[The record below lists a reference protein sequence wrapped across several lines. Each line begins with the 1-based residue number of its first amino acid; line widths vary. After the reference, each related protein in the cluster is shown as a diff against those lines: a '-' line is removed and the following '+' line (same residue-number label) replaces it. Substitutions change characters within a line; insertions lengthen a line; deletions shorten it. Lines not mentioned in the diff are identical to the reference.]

1 MILGENMGNKDKQ
14 QQSISS
20 GISQISL
27 KKVATFDENGA
38 SFENL
43 NSINFIYGANGS
55 GKTTTSSFLKNLAEN
70 GIEDEFAN
78 SKIEWYNNE
87 SLKIEVYNKQFK
99 EEQLRNSQ
107 VKGIFT
113 LGKKTNENLEK
124 IESKKESINEE
135 KKKKIKNEG
144 SLQVLTQKKEKEKED
159 FTDSCWKKLYKKNEE
174 DFKETLEGFKRKEK
188 FKEKILKEF
197 ENDKHNQSETVGLEK
212 LKEKIGIVFSKNQT
226 ELALL
231 ECNLTD
237 FDSIENHSIWEQKIV
252 GSGGVAIADLIKKLS
267 NEDWVAQGREYVK
280 DNSICPF
287 CQKET
292 ITEEFKK
299 QLESYFDTSYQ
310 ESTDTI
316 KKMKEDYTNK
326 TAKVLERLDEI
337 VKTEQNNLQAKL
349 DTENLKRIIETLRSK
364 INGNQQ
370 KMLDKSKEMS
380 RSFEL
385 ESTKNEIKE
394 IRDLIDTANQ
404 QIANHNKIIKDTKN
418 QKKNYVEQT
427 WKFLVN
433 EFKSD
438 IQEYNKKYCG
448 LKKGIENLEKEIRE
462 NREKIKRLGN
472 EIRELEKN
480 MVSIKPI
487 VNEINTLLKEYGF
500 TNFGLACTE
509 DEKSYRIQRE
519 DGQLVGETLSEGE
532 VTFITFLYYYHLTKD
547 SLKENDISKNKVL
560 VIDDPISSLDSN
572 ILFIVSVLVKDLI
585 KETMEEKT
593 NIKQVII
600 LTHNTY
606 FYKEITLEY
615 DLKRYQGKYSFW
627 IIKKDNNISKIKN
640 YKENP
645 IKSSYELLW
654 QEVKQAKENNISWVS
669 LQNVMRRI
677 IEYYFRI
684 LGGFKHNDSLSECFE
699 NIEEKQVCNS
709 FISWFN
715 DGSHGISDDLFV
727 QSQDTSIETYLKV
740 FEKIFEITGH
750 EAHYKM
756 MMGIKMRIV
765 FMGTPGFAEVILR
778 ALVGDKD
785 IEVVGLFTQMDKPF
799 GRKKELKA
807 PETKTYILE
816 NHLNIPIFQPQSLK
830 EPEIQI
836 LKDLKPDFIVVV
848 AYGKILPK
856 EVLEIAPC
864 INAHASLLPKYR
876 GASPIH
882 EMILND
888 DKIYGI
894 STMLMGLGLD
904 SGDILESASFLR
916 EDYLNLD
923 ALSLKLAHMGAALLL
938 STLKNFSSITRKPQD
953 HMQASFCKKITKA
966 DGLVGFK
973 DAKSLFLKSLAF
985 KSWPEIFLESSL
997 KLLEVELVENE
1008 KSHKE
1013 GEILE
1018 IDEKGVLVGCLKGSV
1033 RIARLQ
1039 AVGKKPLKAKDYL
1052 NGKRLK
1058 VGGIL
1063 A

>member
-1 MILGENMGNKDKQ
+1 MNSNGNKDKQ
-14 QQSISS
+14 QQNVSS

-38 SFENL
+38 SFKDL

-70 GIEDEFAN
+70 GIEDKFAN
-78 SKIEWYNNE
+78 SKIAWYNNE

-124 IESKKESINEE
+124 IEIKKESINKENE
-135 KKKKIKNEG
+135 KKIKNEA
-144 SLQVLTQKKEKEKED
+144 SLQVLTQKKEKEEKD
-159 FTDSCWKKLYKKNEE
+159 FADRCWEKLYKKNEE

-197 ENDKHNQSETVGLEK
+197 ENDKYNQSEIVGLEK
-212 LKEKIGIVFSKNQT
+212 LKEKIEIVFGENQT

-237 FDSIENHSIWEQKIV
+237 FDSIENHSIWEQEVV
-252 GSGGVAIADLIKKLS
+252 GSGGVAIAVLIKKLS
-267 NEDWVAQGREYVK
+267 NEDWVAWGREYIK
-280 DNSICPF
+280 ENSICPF

-299 QLESYFDTSYQ
+299 QLESYFDTNYQ
-310 ESTDTI
+310 ESTETI

-326 TAKVLERLDEI
+326 TDEVLERLDEI
-337 VKTEQNNLQAKL
+337 VETEQKNQQTKL
-349 DTENLKRIIETLRSK
+349 NTEIFKRIIETLKSK
-364 INGNQQ
+364 INRNQQ
-370 KMLDKSKEMS
+370 KMFDKGKEMS
-380 RSFEL
+380 RSFKL

-404 QIANHNKIIKDTKN
+404 QIANHNEIIKDTKN
-418 QKKNYVEQT
+418 QKKNCVEQT

-448 LKKGIENLEKEIRE
+448 LEKGINNLEKAISE
-462 NREKIKRLGN
+462 NQEEVKKLEN
-472 EIRELEKN
+472 EIKELEKN

-487 VNEINTLLKEYGF
+487 VNEINTLLKGYGF

-509 DEKSYRIQRE
+509 DEKFYRIQRE

-532 VTFITFLYYYHLTKD
+532 VTFITFLYYYHLAKG

-572 ILFIVSVLVKDLI
+572 ILFMVSVLVKDLM

-593 NIKQVII
+593 NIKQIII

-615 DLKRYQGKYSFW
+615 DLKCYQGKYSFW
-627 IIKKDNNISKIKN
+627 IIKKDNNVSKIKD

-645 IKSSYELLW
+645 IKNSYELLW
-654 QEVKQAKENNISWVS
+654 QEVKQAKENNASWVS

-684 LGGFKHNDSLSECFE
+684 LGDFKHNDSLSECFE
-699 NIEEKQVCNS
+699 NIEEERVCNS

-740 FEKIFEITGH
+740 FEKIFKETGH

-756 MMGIKMRIV
+756 MMRIK
-765 FMGTPGFAEVILR
+765 
-778 ALVGDKD
+778 
-785 IEVVGLFTQMDKPF
+785 
-799 GRKKELKA
+799 
-807 PETKTYILE
+807 
-816 NHLNIPIFQPQSLK
+816 
-830 EPEIQI
+830 
-836 LKDLKPDFIVVV
+836 
-848 AYGKILPK
+848 
-856 EVLEIAPC
+856 
-864 INAHASLLPKYR
+864 
-876 GASPIH
+876 
-882 EMILND
+882 
-888 DKIYGI
+888 
-894 STMLMGLGLD
+894 
-904 SGDILESASFLR
+904 
-916 EDYLNLD
+916 
-923 ALSLKLAHMGAALLL
+923 
-938 STLKNFSSITRKPQD
+938 
-953 HMQASFCKKITKA
+953 
-966 DGLVGFK
+966 
-973 DAKSLFLKSLAF
+973 
-985 KSWPEIFLESSL
+985 
-997 KLLEVELVENE
+997 
-1008 KSHKE
+1008 
-1013 GEILE
+1013 
-1018 IDEKGVLVGCLKGSV
+1018 
-1033 RIARLQ
+1033 
-1039 AVGKKPLKAKDYL
+1039 
-1052 NGKRLK
+1052 
-1058 VGGIL
+1058 
-1063 A
+1063 

>member
-1 MILGENMGNKDKQ
+1 M
-14 QQSISS
+14 
-20 GISQISL
+20 
-27 KKVATFDENGA
+27 
-38 SFENL
+38 
-43 NSINFIYGANGS
+43 
-55 GKTTTSSFLKNLAEN
+55 
-70 GIEDEFAN
+70 
-78 SKIEWYNNE
+78 
-87 SLKIEVYNKQFK
+87 
-99 EEQLRNSQ
+99 RNSH

-124 IESKKESINEE
+124 IEIKKESISKENE
-135 KKKKIKNEG
+135 KKIKNKE
-144 SLQVLTQKKEKEKED
+144 SLKKITQEKEKEEKD
-159 FTDSCWKKLYKKNEE
+159 FTDSCWEKLYKKNEE

-188 FKEKILKEF
+188 FKEKILNEF
-197 ENDKHNQSETVGLEK
+197 KDNKHNQSEQSEIVRLEE
-212 LKEKIGIVFSKNQT
+212 LKEKIGIVFNKNQT
-226 ELALL
+226 ELVLL

-310 ESTDTI
+310 ESTDAI

-326 TAKVLERLDEI
+326 TAEALERLDKI
-337 VKTEQNNLQAKL
+337 VKTEQNNSQTKL

-380 RSFEL
+380 RNFKL
-385 ESTKNEIKE
+385 DSTKNEIDAIK
-394 IRDLIDTANQ
+394 DLIKKANE
-404 QIANHNKIIKDTKN
+404 QIANYNEMIKDIEK
-418 QKKNYVEQT
+418 QKKICKEQT

-438 IQEYNKKYCG
+438 IQEYNKKYYG
-448 LKKGIENLEKEIRE
+448 LEKGINNLEKAISE
-462 NREKIKRLGN
+462 NQEKIKELEN
-472 EIRELEKN
+472 EIKELEKN

-487 VNEINTLLKEYGF
+487 VNEINTLLKGYGF

-509 DEKSYRIQRE
+509 DEKFYRIQRE

-532 VTFITFLYYYHLTKD
+532 VTFITFLYYYHLAKG

-572 ILFIVSVLVKDLI
+572 ILFIVSVLVKDLM
-585 KETMEEKT
+585 KETMKEKT

-606 FYKEITLEY
+606 FYKEITLEG

-627 IIKKDNNISKIKN
+627 IIKKDNNVSKIKD

-645 IKSSYELLW
+645 IKNSYELLW
-654 QEVKQAKENNISWVS
+654 QEVKQAKENNASWVS

-699 NIEEKQVCNS
+699 NIEEKRVCNS

-740 FEKIFEITGH
+740 FEKIFKETGH

-756 MMGIKMRIV
+756 MMRIK
-765 FMGTPGFAEVILR
+765 
-778 ALVGDKD
+778 
-785 IEVVGLFTQMDKPF
+785 
-799 GRKKELKA
+799 
-807 PETKTYILE
+807 
-816 NHLNIPIFQPQSLK
+816 
-830 EPEIQI
+830 
-836 LKDLKPDFIVVV
+836 
-848 AYGKILPK
+848 
-856 EVLEIAPC
+856 
-864 INAHASLLPKYR
+864 
-876 GASPIH
+876 
-882 EMILND
+882 
-888 DKIYGI
+888 
-894 STMLMGLGLD
+894 
-904 SGDILESASFLR
+904 
-916 EDYLNLD
+916 
-923 ALSLKLAHMGAALLL
+923 
-938 STLKNFSSITRKPQD
+938 
-953 HMQASFCKKITKA
+953 
-966 DGLVGFK
+966 
-973 DAKSLFLKSLAF
+973 
-985 KSWPEIFLESSL
+985 
-997 KLLEVELVENE
+997 
-1008 KSHKE
+1008 
-1013 GEILE
+1013 
-1018 IDEKGVLVGCLKGSV
+1018 
-1033 RIARLQ
+1033 
-1039 AVGKKPLKAKDYL
+1039 
-1052 NGKRLK
+1052 
-1058 VGGIL
+1058 
-1063 A
+1063 

>member
-1 MILGENMGNKDKQ
+1 MGNKDKQ
-14 QQSISS
+14 QQNISS

-38 SFENL
+38 SFKDL

-70 GIEDEFAN
+70 GIEDKFAN
-78 SKIEWYNNE
+78 SKIAWYNNE

-99 EEQLRNSQ
+99 EEQFRNSQ

-124 IESKKESINEE
+124 IESKTKSINEE
-135 KKKKIKNEG
+135 KEKNKKNKE
-144 SLQVLTQKKEKEKED
+144 SLQKLEQERKEKEKD
-159 FTDSCWKKLYKKNEE
+159 FTDSCWEKLYKKNEE
-174 DFKETLEGFKRKEK
+174 DFKEILEGFKRKEK

-197 ENDKHNQSETVGLEK
+197 KNDEHNESEIVRLEE
-212 LKEKIGIVFSKNQT
+212 LKEKIGIVFSENQT
-226 ELALL
+226 ELVSL

-267 NEDWVAQGREYVK
+267 NEDWVAWGREYIK
-280 DNSICPF
+280 ENSICPF

-299 QLESYFDTSYQ
+299 QLESYFDTNYQ
-310 ESTDTI
+310 ESTETI

-326 TAKVLERLDEI
+326 TDEVLERLDEI
-337 VKTEQNNLQAKL
+337 VETEQKNQQTKL
-349 DTENLKRIIETLRSK
+349 DTENLKIIIETLRSK

-370 KMLDKSKEMS
+370 KMFDKGKEMS
-380 RSFEL
+380 RSFKL

-404 QIANHNKIIKDTKN
+404 QIANHNEIIKDTKN
-418 QKKNYVEQT
+418 QKKNCVEQT

-448 LKKGIENLEKEIRE
+448 LKKEIKELENEISE
-462 NREKIKRLGN
+462 NREKIKKLEN

-480 MVSIKPI
+480 MMSIKLI
-487 VNEINTLLKEYGF
+487 VNEINTLLKGYGF

-519 DGQLVGETLSEGE
+519 DGQLVGETLSESE
-532 VTFITFLYYYHLTKD
+532 VTFITFLYYYHLTKG
-547 SLKENDISKNKVL
+547 SLEENDISENKVL

-572 ILFIVSVLVKDLI
+572 ILFIVSVLVKDLM
-585 KETMEEKT
+585 KEAMEEKT

-606 FYKEITLEY
+606 FYKEITLEC

-627 IIKKDNNISKIKN
+627 IIKKDNNVSKIKD

-645 IKSSYELLW
+645 IKNSYELLW
-654 QEVKQAKENNISWVS
+654 QEVKQAKENNASWVS

-699 NIEEKQVCNS
+699 NIEEKRVCNS

-740 FEKIFEITGH
+740 FEKIFKETGH

-756 MMGIKMRIV
+756 MMRMK
-765 FMGTPGFAEVILR
+765 
-778 ALVGDKD
+778 
-785 IEVVGLFTQMDKPF
+785 
-799 GRKKELKA
+799 
-807 PETKTYILE
+807 
-816 NHLNIPIFQPQSLK
+816 
-830 EPEIQI
+830 
-836 LKDLKPDFIVVV
+836 
-848 AYGKILPK
+848 
-856 EVLEIAPC
+856 
-864 INAHASLLPKYR
+864 
-876 GASPIH
+876 
-882 EMILND
+882 
-888 DKIYGI
+888 
-894 STMLMGLGLD
+894 
-904 SGDILESASFLR
+904 
-916 EDYLNLD
+916 
-923 ALSLKLAHMGAALLL
+923 
-938 STLKNFSSITRKPQD
+938 
-953 HMQASFCKKITKA
+953 
-966 DGLVGFK
+966 
-973 DAKSLFLKSLAF
+973 
-985 KSWPEIFLESSL
+985 
-997 KLLEVELVENE
+997 
-1008 KSHKE
+1008 
-1013 GEILE
+1013 
-1018 IDEKGVLVGCLKGSV
+1018 
-1033 RIARLQ
+1033 
-1039 AVGKKPLKAKDYL
+1039 
-1052 NGKRLK
+1052 
-1058 VGGIL
+1058 
-1063 A
+1063 

>member
-1 MILGENMGNKDKQ
+1 MSVNSKGNKDKQ
-14 QQSISS
+14 QQNVSS

-38 SFENL
+38 SFKDL

-70 GIEDEFAN
+70 GIEDKFDN
-78 SKIEWYNNE
+78 SKIEWHNSE

-107 VKGIFT
+107 IKGIFT

-144 SLQVLTQKKEKEKED
+144 SLQKLTLEKEKEEED
-159 FTDSCWKKLYKKNEE
+159 FTDRCWEKLYKKNEE

-197 ENDKHNQSETVGLEK
+197 ENDKYNQSEIVGLEK
-212 LKEKIGIVFSKNQT
+212 LKEKIEIVFGENQT

-237 FDSIENHSIWEQKIV
+237 FDSIENHSIWEQKVV
-252 GSGGVAIADLIKKLS
+252 GSGDVAIADLIKKLS
-267 NEDWVAQGREYVK
+267 NEDWVAWGREYIK
-280 DNSICPF
+280 ENSICPF

-299 QLESYFDTSYQ
+299 QLESYFDTNYQ
-310 ESTDTI
+310 ESTETI

-326 TAKVLERLDEI
+326 TDEVLERLDKI
-337 VKTEQNNLQAKL
+337 VETEQKNQQTKL
-349 DTENLKRIIETLRSK
+349 NTESFKRIVETLKSK

-370 KMLDKSKEMS
+370 KMHDKSKEMS

-404 QIANHNKIIKDTKN
+404 QIAKHNEIIKNIKN
-418 QKKNYVEQT
+418 QKKTCVEQT

-438 IQEYNKKYCG
+438 IQEYDKKRCG
-448 LKKGIENLEKEIRE
+448 LEKGISNLNEEIRE
-462 NREKIKRLGN
+462 NQEKIKKLEN
-472 EIRELEKN
+472 EIRELEKT
-480 MVSIKPI
+480 MVSIRPI
-487 VNEINTLLKEYGF
+487 VNEINTLLERYGF

-532 VTFITFLYYYHLTKD
+532 VTFITFLYYYHLAKG

-572 ILFIVSVLVKDLI
+572 ILFIVSVLVKDLM
-585 KETMEEKT
+585 KEAMEEKT

-606 FYKEITLEY
+606 FYKEITLEC

-627 IIKKDNNISKIKN
+627 IIRKDNNVSKIEKFE
-640 YKENP
+640 ENP
-645 IKSSYELLW
+645 VKNSYELLW
-654 QEVKQAKENNISWVS
+654 QEVKQAKENNASWVS

-699 NIEEKQVCNS
+699 NIEEKRVCNS

-740 FEKIFEITGH
+740 FEKIFKETGH

-756 MMGIKMRIV
+756 MMRMK
-765 FMGTPGFAEVILR
+765 
-778 ALVGDKD
+778 
-785 IEVVGLFTQMDKPF
+785 
-799 GRKKELKA
+799 
-807 PETKTYILE
+807 
-816 NHLNIPIFQPQSLK
+816 
-830 EPEIQI
+830 
-836 LKDLKPDFIVVV
+836 
-848 AYGKILPK
+848 
-856 EVLEIAPC
+856 
-864 INAHASLLPKYR
+864 
-876 GASPIH
+876 
-882 EMILND
+882 
-888 DKIYGI
+888 
-894 STMLMGLGLD
+894 
-904 SGDILESASFLR
+904 
-916 EDYLNLD
+916 
-923 ALSLKLAHMGAALLL
+923 
-938 STLKNFSSITRKPQD
+938 
-953 HMQASFCKKITKA
+953 
-966 DGLVGFK
+966 
-973 DAKSLFLKSLAF
+973 
-985 KSWPEIFLESSL
+985 
-997 KLLEVELVENE
+997 
-1008 KSHKE
+1008 
-1013 GEILE
+1013 
-1018 IDEKGVLVGCLKGSV
+1018 
-1033 RIARLQ
+1033 
-1039 AVGKKPLKAKDYL
+1039 
-1052 NGKRLK
+1052 
-1058 VGGIL
+1058 
-1063 A
+1063 

>member
-1 MILGENMGNKDKQ
+1 MGNKDKQ
-14 QQSISS
+14 QQNISS

-38 SFENL
+38 SFKDL

-70 GIEDEFAN
+70 GIEDKFAN
-78 SKIEWYNNE
+78 SKIAWYNNE

-124 IESKKESINEE
+124 IESKTKSINEE
-135 KKKKIKNEG
+135 KEKKIKNEA
-144 SLQVLTQKKEKEKED
+144 SLQVLTQKKEKEEKD
-159 FTDSCWKKLYKKNEE
+159 FADRCWEKLYKKNEE

-197 ENDKHNQSETVGLEK
+197 ENDKYNQSEIVGLEK
-212 LKEKIGIVFSKNQT
+212 LKEKIEIVFGENQT

-237 FDSIENHSIWEQKIV
+237 FDFIENHSIWEQKIV
-252 GSGGVAIADLIKKLS
+252 GSGDAAIAALIKKLS
-267 NEDWVAQGREYVK
+267 NENWVAWGREYIK
-280 DNSICPF
+280 ENSICPF

-299 QLESYFDTSYQ
+299 QLKSYFDTSYQ
-310 ESTDTI
+310 ESTETI

-326 TAKVLERLDEI
+326 TDEVLERLDEI
-337 VKTEQNNLQAKL
+337 VETEQKNQQTKL
-349 DTENLKRIIETLRSK
+349 NTEIFKRIIETLKSK

-370 KMLDKSKEMS
+370 KMHDKSKEMS

-385 ESTKNEIKE
+385 DSTKNEIDAIK
-394 IRDLIDTANQ
+394 DLIAKANE
-404 QIANHNKIIKDTKN
+404 QIANYNEMIKDIEK
-418 QKKNYVEQT
+418 QKKICKEQT

-448 LKKGIENLEKEIRE
+448 LEKGINNLEKEISE
-462 NREKIKRLGN
+462 NQEKIKKLEN
-472 EIRELEKN
+472 EIKELEKN

-487 VNEINTLLKEYGF
+487 VNEINTLLKGYGF

-509 DEKSYRIQRE
+509 DEKFYRTQRE

-532 VTFITFLYYYHLTKD
+532 VTFITFLYYYHLAKG

-572 ILFIVSVLVKDLI
+572 ILFMVSVLVKDLM

-593 NIKQVII
+593 NIKQIII

-615 DLKRYQGKYSFW
+615 DLKCYQGKYSFW
-627 IIKKDNNISKIKN
+627 IIKKDNNVSKIKD

-645 IKSSYELLW
+645 IKNSYELLW
-654 QEVKQAKENNISWVS
+654 QEVKQAKENNASWVS

-699 NIEEKQVCNS
+699 NIEEKRVCNS

-715 DGSHGISDDLFV
+715 DGSHGISDDLLV

-740 FEKIFEITGH
+740 FEKIFKEAGH

-756 MMGIKMRIV
+756 MMRIK
-765 FMGTPGFAEVILR
+765 
-778 ALVGDKD
+778 
-785 IEVVGLFTQMDKPF
+785 
-799 GRKKELKA
+799 
-807 PETKTYILE
+807 
-816 NHLNIPIFQPQSLK
+816 
-830 EPEIQI
+830 
-836 LKDLKPDFIVVV
+836 
-848 AYGKILPK
+848 
-856 EVLEIAPC
+856 
-864 INAHASLLPKYR
+864 
-876 GASPIH
+876 
-882 EMILND
+882 
-888 DKIYGI
+888 
-894 STMLMGLGLD
+894 
-904 SGDILESASFLR
+904 
-916 EDYLNLD
+916 
-923 ALSLKLAHMGAALLL
+923 
-938 STLKNFSSITRKPQD
+938 
-953 HMQASFCKKITKA
+953 
-966 DGLVGFK
+966 
-973 DAKSLFLKSLAF
+973 
-985 KSWPEIFLESSL
+985 
-997 KLLEVELVENE
+997 
-1008 KSHKE
+1008 
-1013 GEILE
+1013 
-1018 IDEKGVLVGCLKGSV
+1018 
-1033 RIARLQ
+1033 
-1039 AVGKKPLKAKDYL
+1039 
-1052 NGKRLK
+1052 
-1058 VGGIL
+1058 
-1063 A
+1063 

>member
-1 MILGENMGNKDKQ
+1 MNSNGNKDKQ
-14 QQSISS
+14 QQNVSS

-38 SFENL
+38 SFKDL
-43 NSINFIYGANGS
+43 NSINFIYGANGN

-70 GIEDEFAN
+70 GIEDKFAN
-78 SKIEWYNNE
+78 SKIAWYNNE

-99 EEQLRNSQ
+99 EEQFRNSQ

-124 IESKKESINEE
+124 IEIKKESINKENE
-135 KKKKIKNEG
+135 KKIKNEA
-144 SLQVLTQKKEKEKED
+144 SLQVLTQKKEKEEKD
-159 FTDSCWKKLYKKNEE
+159 FADRCWEKLYKKNEE

-197 ENDKHNQSETVGLEK
+197 ENDKYNQSEIVGLEK
-212 LKEKIGIVFSKNQT
+212 LKEKIEIVFGENQT

-237 FDSIENHSIWEQKIV
+237 FDFIENHSIWEQKIV
-252 GSGGVAIADLIKKLS
+252 GSGDAAIADLIKKLS
-267 NEDWVAQGREYVK
+267 NEDWVAWGREYIK

-310 ESTDTI
+310 ESTETI
-316 KKMKEDYTNK
+316 KENMEHYASI
-326 TAKVLERLDEI
+326 TARALERLDKI
-337 VKTEQNNLQAKL
+337 VETEQKNQQTKL
-349 DTENLKRIIETLRSK
+349 NTESFKRIVETLKSK

-370 KMLDKSKEMS
+370 KMHDKSKEMS

-404 QIANHNKIIKDTKN
+404 QIAKHNEIIKNIKN
-418 QKKNYVEQT
+418 QKKTCVEQT

-438 IQEYNKKYCG
+438 IQEYDKKRCG
-448 LKKGIENLEKEIRE
+448 LEKGISNLNEEIRE
-462 NREKIKRLGN
+462 NQEKIKKLEN
-472 EIRELEKN
+472 EIRELEKT
-480 MVSIKPI
+480 MVSIRPI
-487 VNEINTLLKEYGF
+487 VNEINTLLERYGF

-532 VTFITFLYYYHLTKD
+532 VTFITFLYYYHLTKG
-547 SLKENDISKNKVL
+547 SLKESDISKNKVL

-572 ILFIVSVLVKDLI
+572 ILFIVSVLVKELM

-593 NIKQVII
+593 NIKQIII

-606 FYKEITLEY
+606 FYKNITY

-627 IIKKDNNISKIKN
+627 IINKDNNISKIKS

-645 IKSSYELLW
+645 IKNSYELLW
-654 QEVKQAKENNISWVS
+654 QEVKQAKENNASWVS

-684 LGGFKHNDSLSECFE
+684 LGGFEHNHNLSECFE

-727 QSQDTSIETYLKV
+727 QSQDISIETYLKV
-740 FEKIFEITGH
+740 FENIFKITGH

-756 MMGIKMRIV
+756 MMGIK
-765 FMGTPGFAEVILR
+765 
-778 ALVGDKD
+778 
-785 IEVVGLFTQMDKPF
+785 
-799 GRKKELKA
+799 
-807 PETKTYILE
+807 
-816 NHLNIPIFQPQSLK
+816 
-830 EPEIQI
+830 
-836 LKDLKPDFIVVV
+836 
-848 AYGKILPK
+848 
-856 EVLEIAPC
+856 
-864 INAHASLLPKYR
+864 
-876 GASPIH
+876 
-882 EMILND
+882 
-888 DKIYGI
+888 
-894 STMLMGLGLD
+894 
-904 SGDILESASFLR
+904 
-916 EDYLNLD
+916 
-923 ALSLKLAHMGAALLL
+923 
-938 STLKNFSSITRKPQD
+938 
-953 HMQASFCKKITKA
+953 
-966 DGLVGFK
+966 
-973 DAKSLFLKSLAF
+973 
-985 KSWPEIFLESSL
+985 
-997 KLLEVELVENE
+997 
-1008 KSHKE
+1008 
-1013 GEILE
+1013 
-1018 IDEKGVLVGCLKGSV
+1018 
-1033 RIARLQ
+1033 
-1039 AVGKKPLKAKDYL
+1039 
-1052 NGKRLK
+1052 
-1058 VGGIL
+1058 
-1063 A
+1063 

>member
-1 MILGENMGNKDKQ
+1 MGDKDKQ
-14 QQSISS
+14 QQNISS

-38 SFENL
+38 SFKDL

-70 GIEDEFAN
+70 GIEDKFAN
-78 SKIEWYNNE
+78 SKIAWYNNE

-99 EEQLRNSQ
+99 EEQFRNSQ

-124 IESKKESINEE
+124 IEIKKESINKENE
-135 KKKKIKNEG
+135 KKIKNEA
-144 SLQVLTQKKEKEKED
+144 SLQVLTQKKEKEEKD
-159 FTDSCWKKLYKKNEE
+159 FADRCWEKLYKKNEE

-197 ENDKHNQSETVGLEK
+197 ENDKYNQSEIVGLEK
-212 LKEKIGIVFSKNQT
+212 LKEKIEIVFGENQT

-237 FDSIENHSIWEQKIV
+237 FDFIENHSIWEQKIV
-252 GSGGVAIADLIKKLS
+252 GSGDAAIADLIKKLS

-310 ESTDTI
+310 ESTETI
-316 KKMKEDYTNK
+316 KENMEHYASI
-326 TAKVLERLDEI
+326 TARALERLDKI
-337 VKTEQNNLQAKL
+337 VETEQKNQQTKL
-349 DTENLKRIIETLRSK
+349 NTESFKRIVETLKSK

-370 KMLDKSKEMS
+370 KMHDKSKEMS

-404 QIANHNKIIKDTKN
+404 QIAKHNEIIKNIKN
-418 QKKNYVEQT
+418 QKKTCVEQT
-427 WKFLVN
+427 WKFIVN

-438 IQEYNKKYCG
+438 IQEYDKKRCG
-448 LKKGIENLEKEIRE
+448 LEKGISNLNEEIRE
-462 NREKIKRLGN
+462 NQEKIKKLEN
-472 EIRELEKN
+472 EIRELEKT
-480 MVSIKPI
+480 MVSIRPI
-487 VNEINTLLKEYGF
+487 VNEINTLLERYGF

-532 VTFITFLYYYHLTKD
+532 VTFITFLYYYHLTKG
-547 SLKENDISKNKVL
+547 SLKESDISKNKVL

-572 ILFIVSVLVKDLI
+572 ILFMVSVLVKELMKETM

-606 FYKEITLEY
+606 FYKEITY
-615 DLKRYQGKYSFW
+615 DLKYYKGKYSFW
-627 IIKKDNNISKIKN
+627 IIRKDNNISKIKD

-645 IKSSYELLW
+645 IKNSYELLW
-654 QEVKQAKENNISWVS
+654 QEVKQAKENNVSWVS

-699 NIEEKQVCNS
+699 NIEEKRVCNS

-740 FEKIFEITGH
+740 FEKIFKETGH

-756 MMGIKMRIV
+756 MMRMK
-765 FMGTPGFAEVILR
+765 
-778 ALVGDKD
+778 
-785 IEVVGLFTQMDKPF
+785 
-799 GRKKELKA
+799 
-807 PETKTYILE
+807 
-816 NHLNIPIFQPQSLK
+816 
-830 EPEIQI
+830 
-836 LKDLKPDFIVVV
+836 
-848 AYGKILPK
+848 
-856 EVLEIAPC
+856 
-864 INAHASLLPKYR
+864 
-876 GASPIH
+876 
-882 EMILND
+882 
-888 DKIYGI
+888 
-894 STMLMGLGLD
+894 
-904 SGDILESASFLR
+904 
-916 EDYLNLD
+916 
-923 ALSLKLAHMGAALLL
+923 
-938 STLKNFSSITRKPQD
+938 
-953 HMQASFCKKITKA
+953 
-966 DGLVGFK
+966 
-973 DAKSLFLKSLAF
+973 
-985 KSWPEIFLESSL
+985 
-997 KLLEVELVENE
+997 
-1008 KSHKE
+1008 
-1013 GEILE
+1013 
-1018 IDEKGVLVGCLKGSV
+1018 
-1033 RIARLQ
+1033 
-1039 AVGKKPLKAKDYL
+1039 
-1052 NGKRLK
+1052 
-1058 VGGIL
+1058 
-1063 A
+1063 

>member
-1 MILGENMGNKDKQ
+1 MNSKGNKDKQ
-14 QQSISS
+14 QQNISS

-38 SFENL
+38 SFKDL

-70 GIEDEFAN
+70 GIEDKFAS
-78 SKIEWYNNE
+78 SKIVWYNNE

-99 EEQLRNSQ
+99 EEQFRNSQ

-124 IESKKESINEE
+124 IESKKESINKENE
-135 KKKKIKNEG
+135 KKIKNKE
-144 SLQVLTQKKEKEKED
+144 SLKKITQEKEKEEKD
-159 FTDSCWKKLYKKNEE
+159 FTDSCWEKLYKKFEE

-197 ENDKHNQSETVGLEK
+197 ENDKYNQSEIVGLEK
-212 LKEKIGIVFSKNQT
+212 LKEKIEIVFGENQT

-231 ECNLTD
+231 ECDLTD

-326 TAKVLERLDEI
+326 TDEALERLNEVI
-337 VKTEQNNLQAKL
+337 KTEQNKL

-364 INGNQQ
+364 INVNQQ
-370 KMLDKSKEMS
+370 KMLDKGKEMS
-380 RSFEL
+380 RSFKL
-385 ESTKNEIKE
+385 DNTKNEIDAIK
-394 IRDLIDTANQ
+394 DLIAKANE
-404 QIANHNKIIKDTKN
+404 QIANYNEMIKDIEK
-418 QKKNYVEQT
+418 QKKSCKEQT
-427 WKFLVN
+427 WKFLIN

-448 LKKGIENLEKEIRE
+448 LEKGINNLEKAISE
-462 NREKIKRLGN
+462 NQEKIKKLEN
-472 EIRELEKN
+472 EIKELEKN

-500 TNFGLACTE
+500 TNFSLACTE
-509 DEKSYRIQRE
+509 DEKFYRIQRE

-532 VTFITFLYYYHLTKD
+532 ATFITFLYYYHLAKG

-606 FYKEITLEY
+606 FYKEITLED
-615 DLKRYQGKYSFW
+615 DLKRYQGKYSFL
-627 IIKKDNNISKIKN
+627 IIRKDNNVSKIKD

-645 IKSSYELLW
+645 IKNSYELLW
-654 QEVKQAKENNISWVS
+654 QEVKQAKENNASWVS

-684 LGGFKHNDSLSECFE
+684 LGGFKHNDSLSECFKT
-699 NIEEKQVCNS
+699 IEEKQVCNS

-756 MMGIKMRIV
+756 MMRMN
-765 FMGTPGFAEVILR
+765 
-778 ALVGDKD
+778 
-785 IEVVGLFTQMDKPF
+785 Q
-799 GRKKELKA
+799 
-807 PETKTYILE
+807 
-816 NHLNIPIFQPQSLK
+816 LN
-830 EPEIQI
+830 
-836 LKDLKPDFIVVV
+836 
-848 AYGKILPK
+848 
-856 EVLEIAPC
+856 
-864 INAHASLLPKYR
+864 
-876 GASPIH
+876 
-882 EMILND
+882 
-888 DKIYGI
+888 
-894 STMLMGLGLD
+894 
-904 SGDILESASFLR
+904 
-916 EDYLNLD
+916 
-923 ALSLKLAHMGAALLL
+923 
-938 STLKNFSSITRKPQD
+938 
-953 HMQASFCKKITKA
+953 
-966 DGLVGFK
+966 
-973 DAKSLFLKSLAF
+973 
-985 KSWPEIFLESSL
+985 
-997 KLLEVELVENE
+997 
-1008 KSHKE
+1008 
-1013 GEILE
+1013 
-1018 IDEKGVLVGCLKGSV
+1018 
-1033 RIARLQ
+1033 
-1039 AVGKKPLKAKDYL
+1039 
-1052 NGKRLK
+1052 
-1058 VGGIL
+1058 
-1063 A
+1063 

>member
-1 MILGENMGNKDKQ
+1 MGNKDKQ
-14 QQSISS
+14 QQNISN

-43 NSINFIYGANGS
+43 KSINFIYGANGS

-70 GIEDEFAN
+70 GIEDKFAS
-78 SKIEWYNNE
+78 SKIVWYNNE

-99 EEQLRNSQ
+99 EEQFRNSQ

-135 KKKKIKNEG
+135 KKKKVKNEG
-144 SLQVLTQKKEKEKED
+144 SLQKLTLEKEKEEED
-159 FTDSCWKKLYKKNEE
+159 FTDSCWKKLYKKFEE

-197 ENDKHNQSETVGLEK
+197 ENDKHNQSEQSEIVGLEK

-231 ECNLTD
+231 ECDLTD

-252 GSGGVAIADLIKKLS
+252 GSGGVAIADLIKELS

-299 QLESYFDTSYQ
+299 QLEFYFDTSYQ

-326 TAKVLERLDEI
+326 TAKVLERLNEI
-337 VKTEQNNLQAKL
+337 IKTEWNKL
-349 DTENLKRIIETLRSK
+349 NTENLKRIIETLRSK
-364 INGNQQ
+364 INANQQ

-385 ESTKNEIKE
+385 DSTKNEIDAIK
-394 IRDLIDTANQ
+394 DLIAKANE
-404 QIANHNKIIKDTKN
+404 QITNHNETIKDIEK
-418 QKKNYVEQT
+418 QKKSCKEQT

-433 EFKSD
+433 EFKSG
-438 IQEYNKKYCG
+438 IQEYSKKYCG
-448 LKKGIENLEKEIRE
+448 LEKGINNLEKEISE
-462 NREKIKRLGN
+462 NQEKIKKLEN
-472 EIRELEKN
+472 EIKELEKN

-487 VNEINTLLKEYGF
+487 VNEINTLLKGYGF
-500 TNFGLACTE
+500 TNFSLACTE
-509 DEKSYRIQRE
+509 DEKFYRIQRE

-532 VTFITFLYYYHLTKD
+532 VTFIAFLYYYHLAKG
-547 SLKENDISKNKVL
+547 SLKENDISENKVL

-606 FYKEITLEY
+606 FYKEITLED
-615 DLKRYQGKYSFW
+615 DLKRYQGKYSFL
-627 IIKKDNNISKIKN
+627 IIRKDNNVSKIKD

-645 IKSSYELLW
+645 IKNSYELLW
-654 QEVKQAKENNISWVS
+654 QEVKQAKENNASWVS

-684 LGGFKHNDSLSECFE
+684 LGGFKHNDSLSECFKT
-699 NIEEKQVCNS
+699 IEEKQVCNS

-727 QSQDTSIETYLKV
+727 QSQDASIETYLKV
-740 FEKIFEITGH
+740 FENIFKRTGH

-756 MMGIKMRIV
+756 MMGIK
-765 FMGTPGFAEVILR
+765 
-778 ALVGDKD
+778 
-785 IEVVGLFTQMDKPF
+785 
-799 GRKKELKA
+799 
-807 PETKTYILE
+807 
-816 NHLNIPIFQPQSLK
+816 
-830 EPEIQI
+830 
-836 LKDLKPDFIVVV
+836 
-848 AYGKILPK
+848 
-856 EVLEIAPC
+856 
-864 INAHASLLPKYR
+864 
-876 GASPIH
+876 
-882 EMILND
+882 
-888 DKIYGI
+888 
-894 STMLMGLGLD
+894 
-904 SGDILESASFLR
+904 
-916 EDYLNLD
+916 
-923 ALSLKLAHMGAALLL
+923 
-938 STLKNFSSITRKPQD
+938 
-953 HMQASFCKKITKA
+953 
-966 DGLVGFK
+966 
-973 DAKSLFLKSLAF
+973 
-985 KSWPEIFLESSL
+985 
-997 KLLEVELVENE
+997 
-1008 KSHKE
+1008 
-1013 GEILE
+1013 
-1018 IDEKGVLVGCLKGSV
+1018 
-1033 RIARLQ
+1033 
-1039 AVGKKPLKAKDYL
+1039 
-1052 NGKRLK
+1052 
-1058 VGGIL
+1058 
-1063 A
+1063 

>member
-1 MILGENMGNKDKQ
+1 MNSKGDKDKQ
-14 QQSISS
+14 QQNISS

-27 KKVATFDENGA
+27 KKVAAFDENGA
-38 SFENL
+38 SFKDL

-70 GIEDEFAN
+70 GIEDKFAN
-78 SKIEWYNNE
+78 SKIAWCNNE

-99 EEQLRNSQ
+99 EEQFRNSQ

-124 IESKKESINEE
+124 IESKKESISKENE
-135 KKKKIKNEG
+135 KKIKNKE
-144 SLQVLTQKKEKEKED
+144 SLKKITQDKEKEEKD
-159 FTDSCWKKLYKKNEE
+159 FADRCWKNLYKKNEE

-197 ENDKHNQSETVGLEK
+197 ENDKHNQSEIVGLEE
-212 LKEKIGIVFSKNQT
+212 LKEKIGIVFNKKQT

-231 ECNLTD
+231 ECDLTD

-326 TAKVLERLDEI
+326 TAEALERLNEI
-337 VKTEQNNLQAKL
+337 IKTEQNNSQTKL

-380 RSFEL
+380 RSFKL
-385 ESTKNEIKE
+385 DSNKNEIDAIK
-394 IRDLIDTANQ
+394 DLIKKANE
-404 QIANHNKIIKDTKN
+404 QIANYNEMIKDIEK
-418 QKKNYVEQT
+418 QKKSCKEQT
-427 WKFLVN
+427 WKFLIN

-438 IQEYNKKYCG
+438 TQEYNKKYCG
-448 LKKGIENLEKEIRE
+448 LEKGINNLEKEISE
-462 NREKIKRLGN
+462 NQEKIKKLEN
-472 EIRELEKN
+472 EIKELEKN

-487 VNEINTLLKEYGF
+487 VNEINTLLKGYGF
-500 TNFGLACTE
+500 TNFSLACTE
-509 DEKSYRIQRE
+509 DEKFYRIQRE

-532 VTFITFLYYYHLTKD
+532 VTFITFLYYYHLAKG

-572 ILFIVSVLVKDLI
+572 ILFIVSVLVKDLM

-615 DLKRYQGKYSFW
+615 DLKRYQRKYSFW
-627 IIKKDNNISKIKN
+627 IIKKDNNVSKIKG

-645 IKSSYELLW
+645 IKNSYELLW
-654 QEVKQAKENNISWVS
+654 QEVKQAKENNASWVS

-684 LGGFKHNDSLSECFE
+684 LGGFKHNDSLNECFE
-699 NIEEKQVCNS
+699 NIEEKRVCNS

-740 FEKIFEITGH
+740 FEKIFKETGH
-750 EAHYKM
+750 EAHYRM
-756 MMGIKMRIV
+756 MMRM
-765 FMGTPGFAEVILR
+765 E
-778 ALVGDKD
+778 
-785 IEVVGLFTQMDKPF
+785 Q
-799 GRKKELKA
+799 
-807 PETKTYILE
+807 
-816 NHLNIPIFQPQSLK
+816 LN
-830 EPEIQI
+830 
-836 LKDLKPDFIVVV
+836 
-848 AYGKILPK
+848 
-856 EVLEIAPC
+856 
-864 INAHASLLPKYR
+864 
-876 GASPIH
+876 
-882 EMILND
+882 
-888 DKIYGI
+888 
-894 STMLMGLGLD
+894 
-904 SGDILESASFLR
+904 
-916 EDYLNLD
+916 
-923 ALSLKLAHMGAALLL
+923 
-938 STLKNFSSITRKPQD
+938 
-953 HMQASFCKKITKA
+953 
-966 DGLVGFK
+966 
-973 DAKSLFLKSLAF
+973 
-985 KSWPEIFLESSL
+985 
-997 KLLEVELVENE
+997 
-1008 KSHKE
+1008 
-1013 GEILE
+1013 
-1018 IDEKGVLVGCLKGSV
+1018 
-1033 RIARLQ
+1033 
-1039 AVGKKPLKAKDYL
+1039 
-1052 NGKRLK
+1052 
-1058 VGGIL
+1058 
-1063 A
+1063 

>member
-1 MILGENMGNKDKQ
+1 MGNKDKQ

-70 GIEDEFAN
+70 GIEYKFAN
-78 SKIEWYNNE
+78 SKIAWYNNE

-124 IESKKESINEE
+124 IEIKKESINKENE
-135 KKKKIKNEG
+135 KKIKNEA
-144 SLQVLTQKKEKEKED
+144 SLQVLTQKKEKEEKD
-159 FTDSCWKKLYKKNEE
+159 FADRCWEKLYKKNEE

-197 ENDKHNQSETVGLEK
+197 ENDKYNQSEIVGLEK
-212 LKEKIGIVFSKNQT
+212 LKEKIGIVFGENQT

-267 NEDWVAQGREYVK
+267 NEDWVAQGREYIK
-280 DNSICPF
+280 ENSICPF

-299 QLESYFDTSYQ
+299 QLESYFDTNYQ
-310 ESTDTI
+310 ESTETI

-326 TAKVLERLDEI
+326 TDEVLERLDEI
-337 VKTEQNNLQAKL
+337 VETEQKNQQTKL
-349 DTENLKRIIETLRSK
+349 NTEIFKRIIETLNSK

-370 KMLDKSKEMS
+370 KMFDKGKEMS
-380 RSFEL
+380 RSFKL

-404 QIANHNKIIKDTKN
+404 QIANHNEIIKDTKN
-418 QKKNYVEQT
+418 QKKICVEQT

-448 LKKGIENLEKEIRE
+448 LEKGINNLEKAISE
-462 NREKIKRLGN
+462 NQEEVKKLEN
-472 EIRELEKN
+472 EIKELEKN

-487 VNEINTLLKEYGF
+487 VNEINTLLKGYGF

-509 DEKSYRIQRE
+509 DEKFYRIQRE

-532 VTFITFLYYYHLTKD
+532 VTFITFLYYYHLTKG
-547 SLKENDISKNKVL
+547 SLEENDISENKVL

-572 ILFIVSVLVKDLI
+572 ILFIVSVLVKDLM

-593 NIKQVII
+593 NIKQIII

-615 DLKRYQGKYSFW
+615 DLKCYQGKYSFW
-627 IIKKDNNISKIKN
+627 IIRKDNNISKIKD

-645 IKSSYELLW
+645 IKNSYELLW
-654 QEVKQAKENNISWVS
+654 QEVKQAKENNASWVS

-699 NIEEKQVCNS
+699 NIEEQRVCNS

-740 FEKIFEITGH
+740 FEKIFKETGH

-756 MMGIKMRIV
+756 MMRMK
-765 FMGTPGFAEVILR
+765 
-778 ALVGDKD
+778 
-785 IEVVGLFTQMDKPF
+785 
-799 GRKKELKA
+799 
-807 PETKTYILE
+807 
-816 NHLNIPIFQPQSLK
+816 
-830 EPEIQI
+830 
-836 LKDLKPDFIVVV
+836 
-848 AYGKILPK
+848 
-856 EVLEIAPC
+856 
-864 INAHASLLPKYR
+864 
-876 GASPIH
+876 
-882 EMILND
+882 
-888 DKIYGI
+888 
-894 STMLMGLGLD
+894 
-904 SGDILESASFLR
+904 
-916 EDYLNLD
+916 
-923 ALSLKLAHMGAALLL
+923 
-938 STLKNFSSITRKPQD
+938 
-953 HMQASFCKKITKA
+953 
-966 DGLVGFK
+966 
-973 DAKSLFLKSLAF
+973 
-985 KSWPEIFLESSL
+985 
-997 KLLEVELVENE
+997 
-1008 KSHKE
+1008 
-1013 GEILE
+1013 
-1018 IDEKGVLVGCLKGSV
+1018 
-1033 RIARLQ
+1033 
-1039 AVGKKPLKAKDYL
+1039 
-1052 NGKRLK
+1052 
-1058 VGGIL
+1058 
-1063 A
+1063 

>member
-1 MILGENMGNKDKQ
+1 MGNKDKQ
-14 QQSISS
+14 QQNISS

-38 SFENL
+38 SFKDL

-70 GIEDEFAN
+70 GIEDKFAN
-78 SKIEWYNNE
+78 SKIAWYNNE

-99 EEQLRNSQ
+99 EEQFRNSQ

-113 LGKKTNENLEK
+113 LGKKTNENLEN

-135 KKKKIKNEG
+135 KEKKKKNEK
-144 SLQVLTQKKEKEKED
+144 SLQKLEQERKEKEKD
-159 FTDSCWKKLYKKNEE
+159 FADRCWEKLYKKNEE

-197 ENDKHNQSETVGLEK
+197 ENDKYNQSEIVGLEK
-212 LKEKIGIVFSKNQT
+212 LKEKIEIVFGENQT

-237 FDSIENHSIWEQKIV
+237 FDFIENHSIWEQKIV
-252 GSGGVAIADLIKKLS
+252 GSGDVAIADLIKRLS
-267 NEDWVAQGREYVK
+267 NEDWVAWGREYIK

-310 ESTDTI
+310 ESIETI
-316 KKMKEDYTNK
+316 KEKMEDYESR
-326 TAKVLERLDEI
+326 TAGALERLDKI
-337 VKTEQNNLQAKL
+337 VETEQKNQQTKL
-349 DTENLKRIIETLRSK
+349 DTENLKRIVETLKSK

-370 KMLDKSKEMS
+370 KMFDKGKEMS
-380 RSFEL
+380 RSFKL

-404 QIANHNKIIKDTKN
+404 QIANHNEIIKDIKN
-418 QKKNYVEQT
+418 QKKICVEQT

-448 LKKGIENLEKEIRE
+448 LEKGINNLEKAISE
-462 NREKIKRLGN
+462 NQEEVKRLEN

-487 VNEINTLLKEYGF
+487 VNEINAFLKGYGF
-500 TNFGLACTE
+500 TNFSLAYTE

-532 VTFITFLYYYHLTKD
+532 VTFITFLYYYHLAKG

-572 ILFIVSVLVKDLI
+572 ILFIVSVLVKDLM

-606 FYKEITLEY
+606 FYKEITSKY

-627 IIKKDNNISKIKN
+627 IIKKDNNVSKIKD

-645 IKSSYELLW
+645 IKNSYELLW
-654 QEVKQAKENNISWVS
+654 QEVKQAKDNNASWVS

-684 LGGFKHNDSLSECFE
+684 LGGFKHNDSLSECFK
-699 NIEEKQVCNS
+699 NIEEKRVCNS

-740 FEKIFEITGH
+740 FEKIFKETGH

-756 MMGIKMRIV
+756 MMRIK
-765 FMGTPGFAEVILR
+765 
-778 ALVGDKD
+778 
-785 IEVVGLFTQMDKPF
+785 
-799 GRKKELKA
+799 
-807 PETKTYILE
+807 
-816 NHLNIPIFQPQSLK
+816 
-830 EPEIQI
+830 
-836 LKDLKPDFIVVV
+836 
-848 AYGKILPK
+848 
-856 EVLEIAPC
+856 
-864 INAHASLLPKYR
+864 
-876 GASPIH
+876 
-882 EMILND
+882 
-888 DKIYGI
+888 
-894 STMLMGLGLD
+894 
-904 SGDILESASFLR
+904 
-916 EDYLNLD
+916 
-923 ALSLKLAHMGAALLL
+923 
-938 STLKNFSSITRKPQD
+938 
-953 HMQASFCKKITKA
+953 
-966 DGLVGFK
+966 
-973 DAKSLFLKSLAF
+973 
-985 KSWPEIFLESSL
+985 
-997 KLLEVELVENE
+997 
-1008 KSHKE
+1008 
-1013 GEILE
+1013 
-1018 IDEKGVLVGCLKGSV
+1018 
-1033 RIARLQ
+1033 
-1039 AVGKKPLKAKDYL
+1039 
-1052 NGKRLK
+1052 
-1058 VGGIL
+1058 
-1063 A
+1063 

>member
-1 MILGENMGNKDKQ
+1 MGNKDKQ
-14 QQSISS
+14 QQNISS

-38 SFENL
+38 SFKDL

-70 GIEDEFAN
+70 GIEDKFAN
-78 SKIEWYNNE
+78 SKIAWYNNE

-99 EEQLRNSQ
+99 EEQFRNSQ

-124 IESKKESINEE
+124 IESKTKSINKENE
-135 KKKKIKNEG
+135 KKIKNEA
-144 SLQVLTQKKEKEKED
+144 SLQVLTQKKEKEEKD
-159 FTDSCWKKLYKKNEE
+159 FADRCWEKLYKKNEE

-197 ENDKHNQSETVGLEK
+197 ENDKYNQSEIVGLEK
-212 LKEKIGIVFSKNQT
+212 LKEKIEIVFGENQT

-237 FDSIENHSIWEQKIV
+237 FDFIENHSIWEQKIV
-252 GSGGVAIADLIKKLS
+252 GSGDAAIAALIKKLS
-267 NEDWVAQGREYVK
+267 NENWVAWGREYIK
-280 DNSICPF
+280 ENSICPF

-299 QLESYFDTSYQ
+299 QLKSYFDTSYQ
-310 ESTDTI
+310 ESTETI

-326 TAKVLERLDEI
+326 TDEVLERLDEI
-337 VKTEQNNLQAKL
+337 VETEQKNQQTKL
-349 DTENLKRIIETLRSK
+349 NTEIFKRIIETLKSK

-370 KMLDKSKEMS
+370 KMHDKSKEMS

-385 ESTKNEIKE
+385 DSTKNEIDAIK
-394 IRDLIDTANQ
+394 DLIAKANE
-404 QIANHNKIIKDTKN
+404 QIANYNEMIKDIEK
-418 QKKNYVEQT
+418 QKKICKEQT

-448 LKKGIENLEKEIRE
+448 LEKGINNLEKEISE
-462 NREKIKRLGN
+462 NQEKIKKLEN
-472 EIRELEKN
+472 EIKELEKN

-487 VNEINTLLKEYGF
+487 VNEINTLLKGYGF

-509 DEKSYRIQRE
+509 DEKFYRIQRE

-532 VTFITFLYYYHLTKD
+532 VTFITFLYYYHLAKG

-572 ILFIVSVLVKDLI
+572 ILFMVSVLVKDLM

-593 NIKQVII
+593 NIKQIII

-615 DLKRYQGKYSFW
+615 DLKCYQGKYSFW
-627 IIKKDNNISKIKN
+627 IIKKDNNVSKIKD

-645 IKSSYELLW
+645 IKNSYELLW
-654 QEVKQAKENNISWVS
+654 QEVKQAKENNASLVS

-684 LGGFKHNDSLSECFE
+684 LGGFKHNHNLSECFK
-699 NIEEKQVCNS
+699 NIREQQVCNS

-727 QSQDTSIETYLKV
+727 QIQDTSIETYLKV
-740 FEKIFEITGH
+740 FENIFKITGH

-756 MMGIKMRIV
+756 MIGIK
-765 FMGTPGFAEVILR
+765 
-778 ALVGDKD
+778 
-785 IEVVGLFTQMDKPF
+785 
-799 GRKKELKA
+799 
-807 PETKTYILE
+807 
-816 NHLNIPIFQPQSLK
+816 
-830 EPEIQI
+830 
-836 LKDLKPDFIVVV
+836 
-848 AYGKILPK
+848 
-856 EVLEIAPC
+856 
-864 INAHASLLPKYR
+864 
-876 GASPIH
+876 
-882 EMILND
+882 
-888 DKIYGI
+888 
-894 STMLMGLGLD
+894 
-904 SGDILESASFLR
+904 
-916 EDYLNLD
+916 
-923 ALSLKLAHMGAALLL
+923 
-938 STLKNFSSITRKPQD
+938 
-953 HMQASFCKKITKA
+953 
-966 DGLVGFK
+966 
-973 DAKSLFLKSLAF
+973 
-985 KSWPEIFLESSL
+985 
-997 KLLEVELVENE
+997 
-1008 KSHKE
+1008 
-1013 GEILE
+1013 
-1018 IDEKGVLVGCLKGSV
+1018 
-1033 RIARLQ
+1033 
-1039 AVGKKPLKAKDYL
+1039 
-1052 NGKRLK
+1052 
-1058 VGGIL
+1058 
-1063 A
+1063 

>member
-1 MILGENMGNKDKQ
+1 MGNKDKQ
-14 QQSISS
+14 QQNISS

-38 SFENL
+38 SFKDL

-70 GIEDEFAN
+70 GIEDKFAN
-78 SKIEWYNNE
+78 SKIAWYNNE

-99 EEQLRNSQ
+99 EEQFRNSQ

-113 LGKKTNENLEK
+113 LGKKTNENLEN

-135 KKKKIKNEG
+135 KEKKKKNEK
-144 SLQVLTQKKEKEKED
+144 SLQKLEQERKEKEKD
-159 FTDSCWKKLYKKNEE
+159 FADRCWEKLYKKNEE

-188 FKEKILKEF
+188 FKEKILEEF
-197 ENDKHNQSETVGLEK
+197 KSNKHNESEIVKLEE
-212 LKEKIGIVFSKNQT
+212 LKENIKIVFSENQT
-226 ELALL
+226 ELVPL

-252 GSGGVAIADLIKKLS
+252 GSGDVAIADLIKKLS
-267 NEDWVAQGREYVK
+267 NEDWVAWGREYIK
-280 DNSICPF
+280 ENSICPF

-310 ESTDTI
+310 ESTETI
-316 KKMKEDYTNK
+316 REKMEDYTNK
-326 TAKVLERLDEI
+326 TAEVLERLDKI
-337 VKTEQNNLQAKL
+337 VETEQKNQQIKL
-349 DTENLKRIIETLRSK
+349 NTESFKRIVETLKSK

-370 KMLDKSKEMS
+370 KMFDKGKEMS
-380 RSFEL
+380 RSFKL

-404 QIANHNKIIKDTKN
+404 QIANHNEIIKDIKN
-418 QKKNYVEQT
+418 QKKICVEQT

-448 LKKGIENLEKEIRE
+448 LEKGINNLEKAISE
-462 NREKIKRLGN
+462 NQEEVKRLEN

-487 VNEINTLLKEYGF
+487 VPIVNEINAFLKGYGF
-500 TNFGLACTE
+500 TNFSLAYTE

-532 VTFITFLYYYHLTKD
+532 VTFITFLYYYHLAKG

-572 ILFIVSVLVKDLI
+572 ILFIVSVLVKDLM

-593 NIKQVII
+593 NIKQIII

-615 DLKRYQGKYSFW
+615 DLKCYQGKYSFW
-627 IIKKDNNISKIKN
+627 IIKKDNNVSKIKD

-645 IKSSYELLW
+645 IKNSYELLW
-654 QEVKQAKENNISWVS
+654 QEVKQAKDNNASWVS

-699 NIEEKQVCNS
+699 NIEEQRVCNS

-740 FEKIFEITGH
+740 FEKIFKETGH

-756 MMGIKMRIV
+756 MMRMK
-765 FMGTPGFAEVILR
+765 
-778 ALVGDKD
+778 
-785 IEVVGLFTQMDKPF
+785 
-799 GRKKELKA
+799 
-807 PETKTYILE
+807 
-816 NHLNIPIFQPQSLK
+816 
-830 EPEIQI
+830 
-836 LKDLKPDFIVVV
+836 
-848 AYGKILPK
+848 
-856 EVLEIAPC
+856 
-864 INAHASLLPKYR
+864 
-876 GASPIH
+876 
-882 EMILND
+882 
-888 DKIYGI
+888 
-894 STMLMGLGLD
+894 
-904 SGDILESASFLR
+904 
-916 EDYLNLD
+916 
-923 ALSLKLAHMGAALLL
+923 
-938 STLKNFSSITRKPQD
+938 
-953 HMQASFCKKITKA
+953 
-966 DGLVGFK
+966 
-973 DAKSLFLKSLAF
+973 
-985 KSWPEIFLESSL
+985 
-997 KLLEVELVENE
+997 
-1008 KSHKE
+1008 
-1013 GEILE
+1013 
-1018 IDEKGVLVGCLKGSV
+1018 
-1033 RIARLQ
+1033 
-1039 AVGKKPLKAKDYL
+1039 
-1052 NGKRLK
+1052 
-1058 VGGIL
+1058 
-1063 A
+1063 

>member
-1 MILGENMGNKDKQ
+1 MNSNGNKDKQ
-14 QQSISS
+14 QQNVSS

-38 SFENL
+38 SFKDL

-70 GIEDEFAN
+70 GIEDKFAN
-78 SKIEWYNNE
+78 SKIAWYNNE

-99 EEQLRNSQ
+99 EEQFRNSQ

-124 IESKKESINEE
+124 IEIKKESINKENE
-135 KKKKIKNEG
+135 KKIKNEA
-144 SLQVLTQKKEKEKED
+144 SLQVLTQKKEKEEKD
-159 FTDSCWKKLYKKNEE
+159 FADRCWEKLYKKNEE

-197 ENDKHNQSETVGLEK
+197 ENDKYNQSEIVGLEK
-212 LKEKIGIVFSKNQT
+212 LKEKIGIVFSENQT
-226 ELALL
+226 ELVSL

-237 FDSIENHSIWEQKIV
+237 FDSIENHSIWEQKVV
-252 GSGGVAIADLIKKLS
+252 GSGDAAIADLIKRLS
-267 NEDWVAQGREYVK
+267 NEDWVAWGREYIK

-299 QLESYFDTSYQ
+299 QLESYFDTNYQ
-310 ESTDTI
+310 ESTETI

-326 TAKVLERLDEI
+326 TDEVLERLDEI
-337 VKTEQNNLQAKL
+337 VETEQKNQQTKL
-349 DTENLKRIIETLRSK
+349 NTEIFKRIIETLKSK

-370 KMLDKSKEMS
+370 KMFDKGKEMS
-380 RSFEL
+380 RSFKL

-404 QIANHNKIIKDTKN
+404 QIANHNEIIKDTKN
-418 QKKNYVEQT
+418 QKKNCVEQT

-448 LKKGIENLEKEIRE
+448 LEKGINNLEKAISE
-462 NREKIKRLGN
+462 NQEEVKKLEN
-472 EIRELEKN
+472 EIKELEKT

-487 VNEINTLLKEYGF
+487 VNKINALLKGYGF
-500 TNFGLACTE
+500 TNFSLACTE

-532 VTFITFLYYYHLTKD
+532 VTFITFLYYYHLTKG

-572 ILFIVSVLVKDLI
+572 ILFIVSVLVKDLM
-585 KETMEEKT
+585 KETTKEKT

-606 FYKEITLEY
+606 FYKEITLEC
-615 DLKRYQGKYSFW
+615 DKRYQGKYSFW
-627 IIKKDNNISKIKN
+627 IIKKDNNVSKIEKFE
-640 YKENP
+640 ENP
-645 IKSSYELLW
+645 VKNSYELLW

-684 LGGFKHNDSLSECFE
+684 LGGFKHNDSLSEYFE
-699 NIEEKQVCNS
+699 NIEEKQVFNS

-740 FEKIFEITGH
+740 FENIFKETGH

-756 MMGIKMRIV
+756 MMGIK
-765 FMGTPGFAEVILR
+765 
-778 ALVGDKD
+778 
-785 IEVVGLFTQMDKPF
+785 
-799 GRKKELKA
+799 
-807 PETKTYILE
+807 
-816 NHLNIPIFQPQSLK
+816 
-830 EPEIQI
+830 
-836 LKDLKPDFIVVV
+836 
-848 AYGKILPK
+848 
-856 EVLEIAPC
+856 
-864 INAHASLLPKYR
+864 
-876 GASPIH
+876 
-882 EMILND
+882 
-888 DKIYGI
+888 
-894 STMLMGLGLD
+894 
-904 SGDILESASFLR
+904 
-916 EDYLNLD
+916 
-923 ALSLKLAHMGAALLL
+923 
-938 STLKNFSSITRKPQD
+938 
-953 HMQASFCKKITKA
+953 
-966 DGLVGFK
+966 
-973 DAKSLFLKSLAF
+973 
-985 KSWPEIFLESSL
+985 
-997 KLLEVELVENE
+997 
-1008 KSHKE
+1008 
-1013 GEILE
+1013 
-1018 IDEKGVLVGCLKGSV
+1018 
-1033 RIARLQ
+1033 
-1039 AVGKKPLKAKDYL
+1039 
-1052 NGKRLK
+1052 
-1058 VGGIL
+1058 
-1063 A
+1063 

>member
-1 MILGENMGNKDKQ
+1 MNSNGNKDKQ
-14 QQSISS
+14 QQNVSS

-38 SFENL
+38 SFKDL

-70 GIEDEFAN
+70 GIEDKFAN
-78 SKIEWYNNE
+78 SKIAWYNNE

-107 VKGIFT
+107 VKSIFT

-124 IESKKESINEE
+124 IEIKKESINKENE
-135 KKKKIKNEG
+135 KKIKNEA
-144 SLQVLTQKKEKEKED
+144 SLQVLTQKKEKEEKD
-159 FTDSCWKKLYKKNEE
+159 FADRCWEKLYKKNEE

-197 ENDKHNQSETVGLEK
+197 ENDKYNQSEIVGLEK
-212 LKEKIGIVFSKNQT
+212 LKEKIEIVFGENQT

-237 FDSIENHSIWEQKIV
+237 FDFIENHSIWEQKIV
-252 GSGGVAIADLIKKLS
+252 GSGDAAIADLIKRLS
-267 NEDWVAQGREYVK
+267 NEDWVAWGREYIK

-310 ESTDTI
+310 ESIETI
-316 KKMKEDYTNK
+316 KEKMEDYASR
-326 TAKVLERLDEI
+326 TAGALERLDKI
-337 VKTEQNNLQAKL
+337 VETEQKNQQTKL
-349 DTENLKRIIETLRSK
+349 DTENLKIIIETLRSK

-380 RSFEL
+380 RNFKL
-385 ESTKNEIKE
+385 DSTKNEIDAIK
-394 IRDLIDTANQ
+394 DLIKKANE
-404 QIANHNKIIKDTKN
+404 QIANYNEMIKDIEK
-418 QKKNYVEQT
+418 QKKSCKEQT

-448 LKKGIENLEKEIRE
+448 LEKGINNLEKAISE
-462 NREKIKRLGN
+462 NQEEVKKLEN
-472 EIRELEKN
+472 EIKELEKN

-487 VNEINTLLKEYGF
+487 VNEINTLLKGYGF

-509 DEKSYRIQRE
+509 DEKFYRIQRE
-519 DGQLVGETLSEGE
+519 DDQLVGETLSEGE
-532 VTFITFLYYYHLTKD
+532 VTFITFLYYYHLTKG
-547 SLKENDISKNKVL
+547 SLEENDISKNKVL

-572 ILFIVSVLVKDLI
+572 ILFIVSVLVKDLM
-585 KETMEEKT
+585 KEAMEEKT

-606 FYKEITLEY
+606 FYKEITLEC

-627 IIKKDNNISKIKN
+627 IIKKDNNVSKIKD

-645 IKSSYELLW
+645 IKNSYELLW
-654 QEVKQAKENNISWVS
+654 QEVKQAKENNASWVS

-699 NIEEKQVCNS
+699 NIEEKRVCNS

-740 FEKIFEITGH
+740 FEKIFKETGH

-756 MMGIKMRIV
+756 MMRMK
-765 FMGTPGFAEVILR
+765 
-778 ALVGDKD
+778 
-785 IEVVGLFTQMDKPF
+785 
-799 GRKKELKA
+799 
-807 PETKTYILE
+807 
-816 NHLNIPIFQPQSLK
+816 
-830 EPEIQI
+830 
-836 LKDLKPDFIVVV
+836 
-848 AYGKILPK
+848 
-856 EVLEIAPC
+856 
-864 INAHASLLPKYR
+864 
-876 GASPIH
+876 
-882 EMILND
+882 
-888 DKIYGI
+888 
-894 STMLMGLGLD
+894 
-904 SGDILESASFLR
+904 
-916 EDYLNLD
+916 
-923 ALSLKLAHMGAALLL
+923 
-938 STLKNFSSITRKPQD
+938 
-953 HMQASFCKKITKA
+953 
-966 DGLVGFK
+966 
-973 DAKSLFLKSLAF
+973 
-985 KSWPEIFLESSL
+985 
-997 KLLEVELVENE
+997 
-1008 KSHKE
+1008 
-1013 GEILE
+1013 
-1018 IDEKGVLVGCLKGSV
+1018 
-1033 RIARLQ
+1033 
-1039 AVGKKPLKAKDYL
+1039 
-1052 NGKRLK
+1052 
-1058 VGGIL
+1058 
-1063 A
+1063 